1 MNKHGFDGMYEVI
14 GRDLRKNLPPPGN
27 ARDVQMQHNGLLI
40 AMELLHEI
48 HEEAIQEHE
57 NLSPTIF
64 GTPRRRHYELMA
76 VSRVLK
82 KLGWRYVRRGSS
94 MIRGDKK

>member
-1 MNKHGFDGMYEVI
+1 MNKNDFDSMYETI
-14 GRDLRKNLPPPGN
+14 GGDLRKKLHPPGN

-48 HEEAIQEHE
+48 HEEVLQEHE
-57 NLSPTIF
+57 NLSATIF
-64 GTPRRRHYELMA
+64 GRPRRRHHEIIA

-82 KLGWRYVRRGSS
+82 ELGWRYVRRGST
-94 MIRGDKK
+94 MIGGA